1 MPPILSPEVWGP
13 HYWFFLHT
21 VALTYPHRP
30 NDITKKKFYEFIQ
43 NLPLF
48 MPIEESASEFIKLLD
63 KYPVQPYLDSRD
75 AFVRWVHF
83 IHNKV
88 NEHLEKPKISI
99 TEFYT
104 NYYEHYKP
112 KEIRLKDQYRIKE
125 KLIYTGVI
133 LGAVGLIVYLY
144 DK

>member
-1 MPPILSPEVWGP
+1 MVVLSPEVWGP

-21 VALTYPHRP
+21 IALTYPHRP
-30 NDITKKKFYEFIQ
+30 NDITKKKYYEFIQ
-43 NLPLF
+43 NLPVF
-48 MPIEESASEFIKLLD
+48 MPIEETSSEFIKLLD

-75 AFVRWVHF
+75 AFVRWMHF

-88 NEHLEKPKISI
+88 NERLEKPKI
-99 TEFYT
+99 TLTDFYSS
-104 NYYEHYKP
+104 YYEHYKP

-125 KLIYTGVI
+125 KLIYTAVV
-133 LGAVGLIVYLY
+133 LGATGLIVYLY

>member
-1 MPPILSPEVWGP
+1 MVVLSPEVWGP

-48 MPIEESASEFIKLLD
+48 MPIEETASEFTKLLD

-88 NEHLEKPKISI
+88 NERLEKQWQGIWSLPTPGDGSSSIGAALYSQYARINWDRGLAKHIKIK
-99 TEFYT
+99 Y
-104 NYYEHYKP
+104 N
-112 KEIRLKDQYRIKE
+112 R
-125 KLIYTGVI
+125 
-133 LGAVGLIVYLY
+133 
-144 DK
+144 

>member
-1 MPPILSPEVWGP
+1 MVVLSPEVWGP

-21 VALTYPHRP
+21 IALTYPHRP
-30 NDITKKKFYEFIQ
+30 NDITKKKYYEFIQ
-43 NLPLF
+43 NLPIF
-48 MPIEESASEFIKLLD
+48 MPIEETSSEFIKLLD

-75 AFVRWVHF
+75 AFVRWMHF

-88 NEHLEKPKISI
+88 NERLEKPKI
-99 TEFYT
+99 TLTDFYSS
-104 NYYEHYKP
+104 YYEHYKP

-125 KLIYTGVI
+125 KLIYTAVV
-133 LGAVGLIVYLY
+133 LGATGLIIYLY

>member
-1 MPPILSPEVWGP
+1 MVVLSPEVWGP

-21 VALTYPHRP
+21 IALTYPHRP
-30 NDITKKKFYEFIQ
+30 NDITKKKYYEFIQ
-43 NLPLF
+43 NLPVF
-48 MPIEESASEFIKLLD
+48 MPIEETSSEFIKLLD

-75 AFVRWVHF
+75 AFVRWMHF

-88 NEHLEKPKISI
+88 NEKLEKPKI
-99 TEFYT
+99 TLTDFYSS
-104 NYYEHYKP
+104 YYEHYKP

-125 KLIYTGVI
+125 KLIYTAVV
-133 LGAVGLIVYLY
+133 LGATGLIVYLY

>member
-1 MPPILSPEVWGP
+1 MPPVLSPEVWGP

-48 MPIEESASEFIKLLD
+48 MPIEESASEFTKLLD

-75 AFVRWVHF
+75 AFVRWMHF

-88 NEHLEKPKISI
+88 NERLEKPKISI
-99 TEFYT
+99 TDFYT

-125 KLIYTGVI
+125 KLIYTSVVLSAI
-133 LGAVGLIVYLY
+133 GLIVYLY

>member
-1 MPPILSPEVWGP
+1 MVVLSPEVWGP

-21 VALTYPHRP
+21 IALTYPHRP
-30 NDITKKKFYEFIQ
+30 NDITKKKYYEFIQ
-43 NLPLF
+43 NLPIF
-48 MPIEESASEFIKLLD
+48 MPIEETSSEFIKLLD

-75 AFVRWVHF
+75 AFVRWMHF

-88 NEHLEKPKISI
+88 NERLEKPKI
-99 TEFYT
+99 TLTDFYSS
-104 NYYEHYKP
+104 YYEHYKP

-125 KLIYTGVI
+125 KLIYTAVV
-133 LGAVGLIVYLY
+133 LGATGLIVYLY